1 LAALGLLLVGD
12 VPNQPPPETVPGTL
26 LGSPLTIATSRR
38 AQDDPPAG
46 LTGGDWSQI
55 RGAVEASEYHR
66 PGAGVK

>member
-38 AQDDPPAG
+38 AQVRLG
-46 LTGGDWSQI
+46 F
-55 RGAVEASEYHR
+55 V
-66 PGAGVK
+66 